1 MLAPF
6 EEHKHNMHLH
16 NPETYSVVVVVA
28 VAVVVIVLFCCVT
41 VSFLFG
47 SNGFHE
53 NSCYAKHVTLQQT
66 KKLSLVHFS

>member
-6 EEHKHNMHLH
+6 EEHKHNMHFH